1 MDRLQCLLRR
11 FVRTRLPDIYKNSN
25 SEIDLLIRR
34 RKLKK
39 FCLTSDMHNV
49 CFVNLMQKSKE
60 NNLSV
65 TYRNDSLKYCVE
77 QNVFKIERPFI

>member
-1 MDRLQCLLRR
+1 MVRLQCLLRR
-11 FVRTRLPDIYKNSN
+11 FVRTRLPDIFKNSN
-25 SEIDLLIRR
+25 SEIDLLIRQ
-34 RKLKK
+34 KK
-39 FCLTSDMHNV
+39 YCLTSDMHNV

>member
-1 MDRLQCLLRR
+1 MVRLQCLLRR
-11 FVRTRLPDIYKNSN
+11 FVRTRLPDIFKNSN
-25 SEIDLLIRR
+25 SEIDLLIRQ
-34 RKLKK
+34 KK
-39 FCLTSDMHNV
+39 YCLTSDMHNV

-65 TYRNDSLKYCVE
+65 TYRNDSLKYCVK